1 MMNQESNIE
10 PQIAD
15 TNMAEDSFDSFL
27 RRQLQQSQ
35 PYVMDDNFSAQVM
48 AKLPARKK
56 LSPLQERLII
66 ALPVVIITLLILSQ
80 FSLLA
85 IAINVWT
92 WLVALNLGSLLKIG
106 LATILL
112 AISTASYWV
121 AKQSRLI

>member
-1 MMNQESNIE
+1 MMKQEPNIKSNIE
-10 PQIAD
+10 SKN
-15 TNMAEDSFDSFL
+15 TEDSFDNFL
-27 RRQLQQSQ
+27 RAQLQQSQ

-48 AKLPARKK
+48 AKLPAQKK

-66 ALPVVIITLLILSQ
+66 VVPVVIITLLILSQ

-85 IAINVWT
+85 VAVKVWV
-92 WLVALNLGSLLKIG
+92 WLVALNLASLLKIG

-112 AISTASYWV
+112 AITAASYWI